1 MAKQTPV
8 KKIRVGSISCAL
20 WKNEINVNGT
30 TKTLLRA
37 TLDRRYKDPKTGEW
51 KSSGS
56 FSRSD
61 IPLCVFVLQK
71 AFEVMVGEQG
81 ANGDSNNEVEE
92 EVIM

>member
-1 MAKQTPV
+1 MAKPAPV
-8 KKIRVGSISCAL
+8 KKIRVSNISCAL
-20 WKNEINVNGT
+20 WENEINVNGT

-56 FSRSD
+56 YGRND
-61 IPLCVFVLQK
+61 IPICVYVLQK
-71 AFEVMVGEQG
+71 AFEAMIGEQG
-81 ANGDSNNEVEE
+81 TNSDSNGEVEE